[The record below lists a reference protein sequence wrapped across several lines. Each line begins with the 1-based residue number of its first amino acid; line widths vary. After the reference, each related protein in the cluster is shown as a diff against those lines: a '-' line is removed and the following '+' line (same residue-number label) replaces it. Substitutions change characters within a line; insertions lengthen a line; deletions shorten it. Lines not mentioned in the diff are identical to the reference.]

1 MERIQRFFLFCSGVH
16 PSVLKRCPT
25 DYNKYTGIG
34 ATIFFTGVLAFIAA
48 GYAIYTVFQSWLPA
62 LVFGLVWGLMIF
74 NLDRYIVSSMKRRGN
89 GFKDFL
95 VALPRIAFAVL
106 IALVISKP
114 LELKIFDREIQAE
127 LVSMRQEVRKD
138 QEDKVK
144 ARYTGDSEKLQ
155 TEITNLKSEEE
166 AKRAHRDEL
175 AMAAQQEADG
185 TGGSKQRNLGPI
197 YQVKRADA
205 DRAEQEYQDVLARN
219 EPMIRDKEAQLQSLQ
234 TALQADV
241 SGLEDTPFNGFAAR
255 LEALSRLAS
264 RSEAIWIASL
274 FIMLLFIAIETA
286 PIFVKLI
293 SSRSPYD
300 LVLHEHEHQFEMHH
314 SRQTTLLKN
323 TIQRDIE
330 FDQHTGSYRTQAA
343 IRAEKQLIDQALTEE
358 VEKIRQAPLSWREM
372 LRKGLMMNQ

>member
-1 MERIQRFFLFCSGVH
+1 M
-16 PSVLKRCPT
+16 
-25 DYNKYTGIG
+25 
-34 ATIFFTGVLAFIAA
+34 
-48 GYAIYTVFQSWLPA
+48 
-62 LVFGLVWGLMIF
+62 
-74 NLDRYIVSSMKRRGN
+74 
-89 GFKDFL
+89 
-95 VALPRIAFAVL
+95 
-106 IALVISKP
+106 
-114 LELKIFDREIQAE
+114 
-127 LVSMRQEVRKD
+127 
-138 QEDKVK
+138 
-144 ARYTGDSEKLQ
+144 
-155 TEITNLKSEEE
+155 
-166 AKRAHRDEL
+166 
-175 AMAAQQEADG
+175 
-185 TGGSKQRNLGPI
+185 
-197 YQVKRADA
+197 
-205 DRAEQEYQDVLARN
+205 
-219 EPMIRDKEAQLQSLQ
+219 
-234 TALQADV
+234 

-323 TIQRDIE
+323 TIQRDLE

>member
-1 MERIQRFFLFCSGVH
+1 MERIQRFFLFCSGIH

-25 DYNKYTGIG
+25 DHNKYVGIG

-48 GYAIYTVFQSWLPA
+48 GYAIYTVFQSWWPA
-62 LVFGLVWGLMIF
+62 LGFGLVWGLMIF

-89 GFKDFL
+89 GFKDFF

-144 ARYTGDSEKLQ
+144 ARYTGDYEKIQSE
-155 TEITNLKSEEE
+155 IAALKSEM
-166 AKRAHRDEL
+166 AVNQAQRDEL
-175 AMAAQQEADG
+175 ALAAQQEADG
-185 TGGSKQRNLGPI
+185 TGGSRQRNLGPI
-197 YQVKRADA
+197 YQVKKADA
-205 DRAEQEYQDVLARN
+205 DRAEQEFQELVSRN
-219 EPMIRDKEAQLQSLQ
+219 QPLIQAKESQLQVLQ
-234 TALQADV
+234 TAQQTDV
-241 SGLEDTPFNGFAAR
+241 TGLEDTPFNGFAAR
-255 LEALSRLAS
+255 LEALSRLS
-264 RSEAIWIASL
+264 QRSQAIWIASL

-314 SRQTTLLKN
+314 KRQTSLLKN
-323 TIQRDIE
+323 TIQRDLE
-330 FDQHTGSYRTQAA
+330 FDQQTGSYRTQAA
-343 IRAEKQLIDQALTEE
+343 IRAEKQLIDQALQEE
-358 VEKIRQAPLSWREM
+358 VEKIKQSPLSWREM
-372 LRKGLMMNQ
+372 LKKGLMMNS

>member
-1 MERIQRFFLFCSGVH
+1 MERIQRFFLFCSGIH

-25 DYNKYTGIG
+25 DHNKYVGIG

-48 GYAIYTVFQSWLPA
+48 GYAIYTVFQSWWPA
-62 LVFGLVWGLMIF
+62 LGFGLVWGLMIF

-89 GFKDFL
+89 GFKDFF

-144 ARYTGDSEKLQ
+144 ARYTGDYEKIQSE
-155 TEITNLKSEEE
+155 IAALKSEM
-166 AKRAHRDEL
+166 AVNQAQRDEL
-175 AMAAQQEADG
+175 ALAAQQEADG
-185 TGGSKQRNLGPI
+185 TGGSRQRNLGPI
-197 YQVKRADA
+197 YQVKKADA
-205 DRAEQEYQDVLARN
+205 DRAEQEFQELVSRN
-219 EPMIRDKEAQLQSLQ
+219 QPLIQAKESQLQVLQ
-234 TALQADV
+234 TAQQTDV
-241 SGLEDTPFNGFAAR
+241 TGLEDTPFNGFAAR
-255 LEALSRLAS
+255 LEALSRLS
-264 RSEAIWIASL
+264 QRSQAIWIASL

-314 SRQTTLLKN
+314 KRQTSLLKN
-323 TIQRDIE
+323 TIQRDLE
-330 FDQHTGSYRTQAA
+330 FDQQTGSYRTQAA
-343 IRAEKQLIDQALTEE
+343 IRAEKQLIDQALQEE
-358 VEKIRQAPLSWREM
+358 VEKIKQSPLSWREKIK
-372 LRKGLMMNQ
+372 KGLMMNS